1 MDIVIYNKSTGVIS
15 QSVSLPEFLLST
27 LLLEDGEAYIESDGM
42 VDDSL
47 FFVSDGKIAP
57 RTDIPPND
65 VSIWDSELNQWVE
78 CSELLNNKRL
88 AEDWRQLKDERSRK
102 IYSGV
107 LVEST
112 GKVFQTDNNSLT
124 QYASIA
130 GMIALDNY
138 EPIEWKTEGN
148 SFVLLTVDIFK
159 ELQKAINENTQS
171 AFRVAEQKRVADQP
185 S

>member
-1 MDIVIYNKSTGVIS
+1 MDS
-15 QSVSLPEFLLST
+15 QQ
-27 LLLEDGEAYIESDGM
+27 A
-42 VDDSL
+42 
-47 FFVSDGKIAP
+47 K
-57 RTDIPPND
+57 
-65 VSIWDSELNQWVE
+65 QW
-78 CSELLNNKRL
+78 ELLK
-88 AEDWRQLKDERSRK
+88 AERSSK
-102 IYSGV
+102 ISSGV

-138 EPIEWKTEGN
+138 EPIEWKTEDN

-159 ELQKAINENTQS
+159 ELQKAINENTQA
-171 AFRVAEQKRVADQP
+171 AFRLAEQKRVADQP